1 MSGTLYICGTPI
13 GNLQDISFRA
23 LETLKFCDYIA
34 CEDTRRT
41 LKLTNHFG
49 IETQKKLISFHEHNQ
64 YTSGENII
72 NLIKEDKNIVYVSD
86 AGMPLISDPGFTL
99 IALARENNIE
109 VTTVPGPTALISG
122 LVLSGIVANNFI
134 FDGFLPKDKKEQK
147 YILESYI
154 DCTRTV
160 ILYESP
166 HRILKTLSVLGDYIK
181 DREVA
186 IVREI
191 TKIHEETIKGDISF
205 LISHF
210 KEKEPK
216 GEMVIIIE
224 PMDKEDKEKAVLEK
238 WNSISIEE
246 HMTIYLNQGFMEK
259 EAMKLVAKDR
269 HISKSHVYKIVHTK

>member
-23 LETLKFCDYIA
+23 LETLRICDYIA

-41 LKLTNHFG
+41 LKLTNYFEIDTAG
-49 IETQKKLISFHEHNQ
+49 KLISFHEHNKEK
-64 YTSGENII
+64 SGENII
-72 NLIKEDKNIVYVSD
+72 NLIKGGKNIVYVSD

-99 IALARENNIE
+99 IALARQNNIE

-122 LVLSGIVANNFI
+122 LILSGIVATNFI

-147 YILESYI
+147 ALLNSYI
-154 DCTRTV
+154 DCERTV

-166 HRILKTLSVLGDYIK
+166 HRVIKTLKLLQEYIN

-186 IVREI
+186 VIREI
-191 TKIHEETIKGDISF
+191 TKLHEEIIKGNISYI
-205 LISHF
+205 LEHF
-210 KEKEPK
+210 EIQEPR
-216 GEMVIIIE
+216 GEMVIVIE
-224 PMDKEDKEKAVLEK
+224 PIDIEKREEALRQK
-238 WNSISIEE
+238 WDNTSIKE
-246 HMTIYLNQGFMEK
+246 HMEIFLNQGYDKK

-269 HISKSHVYKIVHTK
+269 HISKSDVYKSVHSS